1 MPPDS
6 LCKHESIAEF
16 VFIINRNDSCLPD
29 ELVNEPIEVPLK
41 HTFALDSVL
50 LKNRIQTRF
59 GGRRLITTI
68 KDLHEVVTNGRNVI
82 AEQKHFG
89 LLSFSVKG
97 DFSVARLPI
106 QGVTNGSV
114 HLGFNLAHL
123 GVSLSTKVVWT
134 RLGGIAT
141 PLVPVPRLSHPPPA
155 VRDSIHEPL

>member
-1 MPPDS
+1 VPPNS
-6 LCKHESIAEF
+6 LCKHHTIHKLTLIVDRRS
-16 VFIINRNDSCLPD
+16 SCLPD

-50 LKNRIQTRF
+50 FENRIQTRF
-59 GGRRLITTI
+59 GGRRLITTVE
-68 KDLHEVVTNGRNVI
+68 DLHEVFTNGSDVI

-89 LLSFSVKG
+89 LLSFRVKG
-97 DFSVARLPI
+97 DFSVARLPV

-123 GVSLSTKVVWT
+123 GVSRSTKVVWT

-141 PLVPVPRLSHPPPA
+141 PLVPVPKLSHPPA